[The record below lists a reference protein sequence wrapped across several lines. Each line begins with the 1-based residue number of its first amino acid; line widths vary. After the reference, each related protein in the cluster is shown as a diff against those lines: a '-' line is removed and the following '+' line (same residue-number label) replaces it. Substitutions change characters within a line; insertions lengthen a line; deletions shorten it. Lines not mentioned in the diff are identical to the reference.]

1 MLQGLKIENFALIRS
16 LKTEFGSGL
25 NIITGETGAGKSILL
40 GALGLLL
47 GDRADSSVML
57 DKERKCIAEGHFYPV
72 PEAVKHLLEGTEVWT
87 EAGEA
92 LRIRREIAPGGK
104 SRALINET
112 VVTLSLLKEVGYAL
126 CEIHGQ
132 QDTRLINDAQIQL
145 EFLDTYAG
153 TGPELQTWS
162 EVFSKWKSDVQKL
175 RTLQET
181 QSEWLRQQEYVQ
193 FQYSELSAAQVQ
205 AGEDERID
213 QELMRL
219 ESAEQIQETLMQ
231 SLNGLYEQDGSVY
244 NQIAALRKGLS
255 RYGNI
260 DARLEAE
267 AMRLDQ
273 ANELIREVFHQLQSI
288 QEDGGSDGARLQTL
302 QERQNMYQK
311 LKLKYQV
318 RTSAELLEVQS
329 ELETQIQAGDQCA
342 EGIQKL
348 QKEIR
353 ESEVQLE
360 KIGKKLDDKRR
371 KQVDAFCKGIQQ
383 ILQQVG
389 MEQAECFGALE
400 IPESEVGVLE
410 IQGKKVQPLRKGL
423 NTFQLLIRTNKGTP
437 AGPLQSIASGGELSR
452 IMLAIKSI
460 LAQKAGTPVMIF
472 DEIDTGISGETAMKV
487 GRVMRQLGGH
497 TQVLSITHL
506 PQIAAMGHSHYVLF
520 KITEGDTT
528 SSDIR
533 KVEGDERLQVLAHMI
548 GGEQAGKAALE
559 SAREFI
565 LMGNKTER

>member
-16 LKTEFGSGL
+16 LKTEFGTGL

-57 DKERKCIAEGHFYPV
+57 DKDRKCIAEGHFYPV
-72 PEAVKHLLEGTEVWT
+72 PEEVRHLLEGTEVWT
-87 EAGEA
+87 EPGEA

-132 QDTRLINDAQIQL
+132 QDTRLINDTQVQL
-145 EFLDTYAG
+145 GFLDTYAG
-153 TGPELQTWS
+153 SGAELQAWS
-162 EVFSKWKSDVQKL
+162 EVYTAWKSSVQAL

-181 QSEWLRQQEYVQ
+181 QTEWLRQQEYIQ
-193 FQYSELSAAQVQ
+193 FQYSELSSAQIQ
-205 AGEDERID
+205 AGEDEKID

-219 ESAEQIQETLMQ
+219 ESAEQIQETLLQ

-244 NQIAALRKGLS
+244 NQLAALRKGLG

-260 DARLEAE
+260 DPRLEAE
-267 AMRLDQ
+267 AQRLDQ

-288 QEDGGSDGARLQTL
+288 QEDGGSDGARMQAL

-329 ELETQIQAGDQCA
+329 KLEAQIAEGDQCA

-348 QKEIR
+348 LKEISA
-353 ESEVQLE
+353 SEAKLE
-360 KIGKKLDDKRR
+360 KLGLKLDEKRR
-371 KQVDAFCKGIQQ
+371 NQVEAFCKGIQE

-400 IPESEVGVLE
+400 IPAATEGVFA
-410 IQGKKVQPLRKGL
+410 IQGKKVQPLRNGL
-423 NTFQLLIRTNKGTP
+423 NTFQILIRTNKGTP

-452 IMLAIKSI
+452 VMLAIKSI

-506 PQIAAMGHSHYVLF
+506 PQIAAMGHRHYVLF
-520 KITEGDTT
+520 KTTDKDTT

-533 KVEGDERLQVLAHMI
+533 TVEGDERLQVLAHMI
-548 GGEQAGKAALE
+548 GGAQAGKAAIE
-559 SAREFI
+559 SAKEFI
-565 LMGNKTER
+565 RMGNKS